1 MILLTG
7 GVGFIA
13 SNVLATLNARGYDD
27 VLLVD
32 VLGDDGRYRNI
43 AKHGFAD
50 VLHPDALESFLDKGR
65 HSISAVIHLGAI
77 SSTLEQDADKIY
89 TQNVRCSRLLWDW
102 CTKHLVPFVYAS
114 SAATYGDGGLG
125 FRDNLNYQE
134 NRQYRP
140 LNPYGWSKH
149 VFDQFCLKTYEASH
163 PCPPQWFGL
172 KFFNVYGPN
181 EYHKTG
187 QHSVVHNLF
196 HQIRSGESARL
207 FKSYRP
213 DYDHGG
219 QLRDF
224 VWVQDCV
231 DVILWLLDHPNLSGM
246 LLNVGSGYARSFNDL
261 ARSVFAAMDEQARIE
276 YIDMPVTLQGVYQ
289 YETCA
294 DLSTLRA
301 LGYTSPMTSLE
312 QGVRM
317 YVQDYMMQ
325 PDQYR

>member
-7 GVGFIA
+7 GVGFIG
-13 SNVLATLNARGYDD
+13 SNVLATLNARGRDD

-50 VLHPDALESFLDKGR
+50 VLHPNALESFLDKGR

-125 FRDNLNYQE
+125 FRDNVNYQE

-187 QHSVVHNLF
+187 QHSGVPLRRATVG
-196 HQIRSGESARL
+196 GELQPGSIADAQAVE
-207 FKSYRP
+207 P
-213 DYDHGG
+213 
-219 QLRDF
+219 
-224 VWVQDCV
+224 
-231 DVILWLLDHPNLSGM
+231 LLPPEGP
-246 LLNVGSGYARSFNDL
+246 
-261 ARSVFAAMDEQARIE
+261 
-276 YIDMPVTLQGVYQ
+276 PVTGQDFGH
-289 YETCA
+289 A
-294 DLSTLRA
+294 PHGRA
-301 LGYTSPMTSLE
+301 L
-312 QGVRM
+312 Q
-317 YVQDYMMQ
+317 
-325 PDQYR
+325 